1 MPARVSARVTVTPV
15 TGPFCAQTCTVQ
27 VAFWPCWKLSA
38 DAWMLTHRSTAGADE
53 ADAVG
58 EGDAE
63 AVTEAVGLGDAL
75 GAGSAW
81 HWEETAPATG
91 AAEAVATCQ
100 TPKVARPHMLRQS
113 ARACS
118 REIRILRILPP
129 LGVGSPA
136 ALVTDTPGRI
146 RWPGRGPR

>member
-15 TGPFCAQTCTVQ
+15 TGPFCSQTCTVQ
-27 VAFWPCWKLSA
+27 VAFWPCWTLSA
-38 DAWMLTHRSTAGADE
+38 DAWTLTHRSTAGADD

-63 AVTEAVGLGDAL
+63 AVAEAETVGLGETT

-100 TPKVARPHMLRQS
+100 TPK
-113 ARACS
+113 
-118 REIRILRILPP
+118 
-129 LGVGSPA
+129 
-136 ALVTDTPGRI
+136 
-146 RWPGRGPR
+146 